1 MYSEHIRL
9 LKGLGHDVGTTVPE
23 GTVEQTFQQM
33 KRDLAE
39 SQLHSSCEKTVL
51 VKLKVEDAQQ
61 FPTSAGYGA
70 DVINEVGLCI

>member
-39 SQLHSSCEKTVL
+39 SQLHSSCEKT
-51 VKLKVEDAQQ
+51 
-61 FPTSAGYGA
+61 SW
-70 DVINEVGLCI
+70 